1 MLIVRDYNN
10 IQHTIQTNERELFKE
25 HLRGLE
31 TKIRPGLSRHNWNSN
46 ADTFVYGIRS

>member
-10 IQHTIQTNERELFKE
+10 IQHTIQANERELFKE

-31 TKIRPGLSRHNWNSN
+31 MTIKPGLSRLNWNSN
-46 ADTFVYGIRS
+46 ADSFVYGTRS